1 MRPNAMLPL
10 AAAVLAMFAVLPS
23 SAAEPGFRLDFGGG
37 SFSFGLPFAAGAA
50 PASAACLAD
59 RDIRSGLNRH
69 GWSDVRLRRDF
80 GGGRVEVL
88 ARNQNWIYSMRL
100 DRCSGEVDGIERLRP
115 VLGEG
120 FGFQFDFGIDDKEEQ
135 GDLK

>member
-1 MRPNAMLPL
+1 MRPKAMLPL
-10 AAAVLAMFAVLPS
+10 AAAVLAMLAVLPS
-23 SAAEPGFRLDFGGG
+23 SAGEPGFRIDFGGSG
-37 SFSFGLPFAAGAA
+37 FSFGLPFVASAPAAG
-50 PASAACLAD
+50 AACLAD
-59 RDIRSGLNRH
+59 RDIRGGLNRH

-88 ARNQNWIYSMRL
+88 ARNQGWIYSMRL

-120 FGFQFDFGIDDKEEQ
+120 FGFQFDFGIDDNEEQ